1 MAENIQYKDAVFRSY
16 FKNKQRVLSLY
27 RAVSGDNSLTEED
40 IELNDL
46 AEALVNEK
54 RNDVSFMEEH
64 RQEVVDMFTEEWNI
78 EEAKR
83 VAAEEAAEKT
93 TEKINALNKLLIAA
107 KRFVDLEKAAND
119 VDFQN
124 KLIKELLPA

>member
-1 MAENIQYKDAVFRSY
+1 
-16 FKNKQRVLSLY
+16 
-27 RAVSGDNSLTEED
+27 
-40 IELNDL
+40 
-46 AEALVNEK
+46 
-54 RNDVSFMEEH
+54 
-64 RQEVVDMFTEEWNI
+64 MFTEEWNI

-83 VAAEEAAEKT
+83 VAAEEATEKA

>member
-1 MAENIQYKDAVFRSY
+1 
-16 FKNKQRVLSLY
+16 
-27 RAVSGDNSLTEED
+27 
-40 IELNDL
+40 
-46 AEALVNEK
+46 
-54 RNDVSFMEEH
+54 
-64 RQEVVDMFTEEWNI
+64 MFTEEWNI

-83 VAAEEAAEKT
+83 VAAEEAAEKAAEKT

-107 KRFVDLEKAAND
+107 KRFVDLEKAANN

>member
-1 MAENIQYKDAVFRSY
+1 
-16 FKNKQRVLSLY
+16 
-27 RAVSGDNSLTEED
+27 
-40 IELNDL
+40 
-46 AEALVNEK
+46 
-54 RNDVSFMEEH
+54 
-64 RQEVVDMFTEEWNI
+64 MFTEEWNI

-124 KLIKELLPA
+124 KLMA

>member
-46 AEALVNEK
+46 AEALVNGK

-83 VAAEEAAEKT
+83 VAAEEAAEKA

>member
-1 MAENIQYKDAVFRSY
+1 
-16 FKNKQRVLSLY
+16 
-27 RAVSGDNSLTEED
+27 
-40 IELNDL
+40 
-46 AEALVNEK
+46 
-54 RNDVSFMEEH
+54 
-64 RQEVVDMFTEEWNI
+64 MFTEEWNI

-107 KRFVDLEKAAND
+107 KTFVDLEKAAND

>member
-46 AEALVNEK
+46 AEALVNGK

-64 RQEVVDMFTEEWNI
+64 RQEVVDMFAEEWNI

>member
-1 MAENIQYKDAVFRSY
+1 
-16 FKNKQRVLSLY
+16 
-27 RAVSGDNSLTEED
+27 
-40 IELNDL
+40 
-46 AEALVNEK
+46 
-54 RNDVSFMEEH
+54 MEEH
-64 RQEVVDMFTEEWNI
+64 RQEIVDMFTEEWNI

-83 VAAEEAAEKT
+83 VAVEEAAEKA

>member
-1 MAENIQYKDAVFRSY
+1 
-16 FKNKQRVLSLY
+16 
-27 RAVSGDNSLTEED
+27 
-40 IELNDL
+40 
-46 AEALVNEK
+46 
-54 RNDVSFMEEH
+54 MEEH

-83 VAAEEAAEKT
+83 VGAEEAAEKT

>member
-1 MAENIQYKDAVFRSY
+1 
-16 FKNKQRVLSLY
+16 
-27 RAVSGDNSLTEED
+27 
-40 IELNDL
+40 
-46 AEALVNEK
+46 
-54 RNDVSFMEEH
+54 
-64 RQEVVDMFTEEWNI
+64 MFTEEWNI

-107 KRFVDLEKAAND
+107 KRFVDLEKAANN

>member
-1 MAENIQYKDAVFRSY
+1 MNFYIMKD
-16 FKNKQRVLSLY
+16 
-27 RAVSGDNSLTEED
+27 
-40 IELNDL
+40 
-46 AEALVNEK
+46 
-54 RNDVSFMEEH
+54 FMEEH
-64 RQEVVDMFTEEWNI
+64 RQEVVDMFAEEWNI

-83 VAAEEAAEKT
+83 VAAEEAAEKA

>member
-1 MAENIQYKDAVFRSY
+1 MNFYIMKD
-16 FKNKQRVLSLY
+16 
-27 RAVSGDNSLTEED
+27 
-40 IELNDL
+40 
-46 AEALVNEK
+46 
-54 RNDVSFMEEH
+54 FMEEH

>member
-1 MAENIQYKDAVFRSY
+1 
-16 FKNKQRVLSLY
+16 
-27 RAVSGDNSLTEED
+27 
-40 IELNDL
+40 
-46 AEALVNEK
+46 
-54 RNDVSFMEEH
+54 MEEH

-83 VAAEEAAEKT
+83 VAAEEAAEKA

>member
-1 MAENIQYKDAVFRSY
+1 
-16 FKNKQRVLSLY
+16 
-27 RAVSGDNSLTEED
+27 
-40 IELNDL
+40 
-46 AEALVNEK
+46 
-54 RNDVSFMEEH
+54 
-64 RQEVVDMFTEEWNI
+64 MFTEEWNI

-93 TEKINALNKLLIAA
+93 IEKINALNKLLIAA

>member
-1 MAENIQYKDAVFRSY
+1 MKD
-16 FKNKQRVLSLY
+16 
-27 RAVSGDNSLTEED
+27 
-40 IELNDL
+40 
-46 AEALVNEK
+46 
-54 RNDVSFMEEH
+54 FMEEH
-64 RQEVVDMFTEEWNI
+64 RQEIVDMFTEEWNI

-83 VAAEEAAEKT
+83 VAAEEAAEKA

>member
-1 MAENIQYKDAVFRSY
+1 
-16 FKNKQRVLSLY
+16 
-27 RAVSGDNSLTEED
+27 
-40 IELNDL
+40 
-46 AEALVNEK
+46 
-54 RNDVSFMEEH
+54 
-64 RQEVVDMFTEEWNI
+64 MFTEEWNI

-119 VDFQN
+119 VEFQN
-124 KLIKELLPA
+124 KLMKELLPV

>member
-1 MAENIQYKDAVFRSY
+1 
-16 FKNKQRVLSLY
+16 
-27 RAVSGDNSLTEED
+27 
-40 IELNDL
+40 
-46 AEALVNEK
+46 
-54 RNDVSFMEEH
+54 
-64 RQEVVDMFTEEWNI
+64 MFTEEWNI

>member
-1 MAENIQYKDAVFRSY
+1 
-16 FKNKQRVLSLY
+16 
-27 RAVSGDNSLTEED
+27 
-40 IELNDL
+40 
-46 AEALVNEK
+46 
-54 RNDVSFMEEH
+54 MEEH
-64 RQEVVDMFTEEWNI
+64 RQEVVDMFAEEWNI

-83 VAAEEAAEKT
+83 VAAEEAAEKA

>member
-1 MAENIQYKDAVFRSY
+1 
-16 FKNKQRVLSLY
+16 
-27 RAVSGDNSLTEED
+27 
-40 IELNDL
+40 
-46 AEALVNEK
+46 
-54 RNDVSFMEEH
+54 MEEH